1 MERHYPIYG
10 QTGETV
16 QFWFFSI
23 GVKSILKCIRFTPM
37 DHDADLYNLSLLD
50 YVEESGCFC
59 DDVQSNNGDLKM
71 VFMTIAHCVD
81 LFFQS
86 YPKATVSFSGN
97 SESRNR
103 LYRMQLN
110 IYQDLW
116 EGKYRIDFNTDSD
129 GCLVFYCKILSKFE
143 SS

>member
-16 QFWFFSI
+16 QFLFFSI
-23 GVKSILKCIRFTPM
+23 GVKSILKCTRFTPM
-37 DHDADLYNLSLLD
+37 DNDSDLYNLSLLD

-59 DDVQSNNGDLKM
+59 DDVQSNNGDVKM
-71 VFMTIAHCVD
+71 IFLTIAHCVD

-86 YPKATVSFSGN
+86 YPKAMVSFSGN

-110 IYQDLW
+110 VYRDLW
-116 EGKYRIDFNTDSD
+116 QEKYRIDFNTDSD
-129 GCLVFYCKILSKFE
+129 GSLVFYYKILSKFE